1 MSMSKEMYASVLRYF
16 QELNSLKEVFS
27 SIACDSVLLE
37 KTIHNLYQSFIK
49 EDVFFP
55 YYMERFEQYGDSFM
69 DRIFT
74 EENLNRVVHYLQEHG
89 LTMLEVQQA
98 IADNPGL
105 LVLASSLEKLL
116 VAFYDGKYYGL
127 VISDEN
133 MASSYYALPVDFE
146 KNKNLS
152 LHHSFSENTYLVKTL
167 SRFLSRE
174 DSCNLYDIE
183 EEDTLASR
191 LTKMK
196 NKNDSVQGFKI
207 R

>member
-1 MSMSKEMYASVLRYF
+1 MSMSKEMYANVLRYF

-27 SIACDSVLLE
+27 SIICDSVLLE

-55 YYMERFEQYGDSFM
+55 YYVERFEQYGASFM

-133 MASSYYALPVDFE
+133 MASSYYALPMDFE